1 MTVLFSGNELMNNSP
16 ESSGGSLTAVFEG
29 IEPDLLRATPPR
41 RCACARLVM
50 FGGIDIK
57 IAPRPADTLPG
68 DTAVT

>member
-1 MTVLFSGNELMNNSP
+1 MNTSP
-16 ESSGGSLTAVFEG
+16 ESSGGSLTAVFGG
-29 IEPDLLRATPPR
+29 IEPDLLRATPAATLR
-41 RCACARLVM
+41 VRALVM